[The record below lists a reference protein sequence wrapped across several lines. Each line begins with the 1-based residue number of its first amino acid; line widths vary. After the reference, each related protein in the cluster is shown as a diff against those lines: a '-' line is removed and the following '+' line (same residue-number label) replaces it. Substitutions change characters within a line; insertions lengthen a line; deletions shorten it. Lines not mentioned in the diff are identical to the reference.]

1 VHGEIKATQNA
12 FKVIVFGPKLTLS
25 LTHSLNTWSVGY
37 IPIHYVLVRSTK
49 WIDIGAL
56 RKCFHV

>member
-1 VHGEIKATQNA
+1 VSDEVSGARRDKSNTERF

-37 IPIHYVLVRSTK
+37 IPV
-49 WIDIGAL
+49 
-56 RKCFHV
+56 HVHTMYL